1 MALCCQVGE
10 SGRSVKELEKTVLLL
25 KKVVEKTRAEN
36 EQLKRGP
43 GVMAGEKL
51 QALQTEN
58 TALKVSDHTSAAEV
72 ATAVQVATA
81 AEHVSAAGSGL
92 GLCSRSDDDVAI
104 CSIFYMYY
112 ILALF
117 IYYYI

>member
-1 MALCCQVGE
+1 MCCQVGE

-58 TALKVSDHTSAAEV
+58 TALKVSNQPHSGG
-72 ATAVQVATA
+72 
-81 AEHVSAAGSGL
+81 AGRASWRARS
-92 GLCSRSDDDVAI
+92 CRRCRPRTPRSR
-104 CSIFYMYY
+104 
-112 ILALF
+112 
-117 IYYYI
+117 

>member
-58 TALKVSDHTSAAEV
+58 TALKVTITYRRRRWRRRRNTSTLQA
-72 ATAVQVATA
+72 
-81 AEHVSAAGSGL
+81 
-92 GLCSRSDDDVAI
+92 
-104 CSIFYMYY
+104 
-112 ILALF
+112 LASVCVLAQMMTSLYVLF
-117 IYYYI
+117 FTCTM